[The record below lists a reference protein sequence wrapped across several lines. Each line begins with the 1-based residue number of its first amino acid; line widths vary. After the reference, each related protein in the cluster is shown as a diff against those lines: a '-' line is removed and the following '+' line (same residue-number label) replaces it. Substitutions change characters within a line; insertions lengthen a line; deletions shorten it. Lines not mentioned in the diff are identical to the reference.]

1 VVTVFCFDPEG
12 KMSIQIE
19 IPEKFF
25 PDDQEKSLK
34 LLFNI
39 DPTSPTADK
48 DFKDDLTK
56 VVLAALD
63 EYRDMFLGMGL
74 PSRAS
79 EVREFRLYHLIKR
92 FFDKRIPDELNV
104 SSMFQL
110 PQSRAKSLIL
120 YVLTRFRYDLEEEI
134 VCTLKDIVISAEH
147 VGAKGVDEYR
157 VFIGCENMVDELNRI
172 IAKRGSFRL
181 KPLSKVRDEPN
192 LYWIAADSYR
202 ALREHLGLK

>member
-1 VVTVFCFDPEG
+1 
-12 KMSIQIE
+12 MAIQIE
-19 IPEKFF
+19 IPEGYF
-25 PDDQEKSLK
+25 PGDQKESLE

-39 DPTSPTADK
+39 DPASPSAEE
-48 DFKDDLTK
+48 DFREDLTK

-92 FFDKRIPDELNV
+92 FFNKRIPDELSV

-110 PQSRAKSLIL
+110 PLSSAKSLVL

-134 VCTLKDIVISAEH
+134 LCTLQDIVVSAER
-147 VGAKGVDEYR
+147 VGANGVEEYR
-157 VFIGCENMVDELNRI
+157 VFIGCENMVDELDRI
-172 IAKRGSFRL
+172 IAKRGGFRL
-181 KPLSKVRDEPN
+181 KKLSKVRDEPN
-192 LYWIAADSYR
+192 MYWIAADSYR
-202 ALREHLGLK
+202 VLRTYLKL